1 MVNASSQQN
10 GTQNETSSLWLSSS
24 GCIAWL
30 TVSMAESVA
39 IVIVN
44 LLTVFVFIKNR
55 SLRKRSMYLVINLA
69 VADMFVGG
77 CTEITRFVW
86 LGGSCSFWHN
96 RGLPFFVDAY
106 MAHLFLAASL
116 TNLAAISLERAHATF
131 RPFRHRIIKKWVFGF
146 IITIIW
152 VTSGLVPIALYLD
165 DTLGSYYYKWNS
177 FNGFCLFIV
186 CVSYVSIVVKISC
199 GAHPQHHGVTSRD
212 RKLTKTLFIVTLV
225 SLLMWLPVTITLPLF
240 ATVRFRPLYMIHL
253 VRAFNVLFFANS
265 LVNPILYAIRIP
277 DFKRALGLLFRRQQ
291 RRVEIVPLGPL

>member
-10 GTQNETSSLWLSSS
+10 GTQNETSSLRLSSS

-44 LLTVFVFIKNR
+44 FLTVFVFIKNR

-77 CTEITRFVW
+77 CTEITRFAW

-96 RGLPFFVDAY
+96 RGLPSFVDAY
-106 MAHLFLAASL
+106 MAHLFPAASL

-152 VTSGLVPIALYLD
+152 VTSGLLSIALYLD
-165 DTLGSYYYKWNS
+165 DNLGSYYYKWNL

-199 GAHPQHHGVTSRD
+199 GAHPQHHMAQPAETE
-212 RKLTKTLFIVTLV
+212 
-225 SLLMWLPVTITLPLF
+225 
-240 ATVRFRPLYMIHL
+240 
-253 VRAFNVLFFANS
+253 N
-265 LVNPILYAIRIP
+265 
-277 DFKRALGLLFRRQQ
+277 
-291 RRVEIVPLGPL
+291 